1 MTIQDIISSNSDA
14 TSEFKNRI
22 TKKNIEREI
31 SLRIEDFKRAFFGSI
46 ESTAKNISNG
56 YIAMNCKEREEKNTI
71 SDELKSQ
78 LLTSLKEIS
87 YKRLQELDQY
97 IKDVFEIKEQKSSV
111 ETQEATGDSDNG
123 IEASPETSV
132 NTTKD
137 YFNY

>member
-1 MTIQDIISSNSDA
+1 MTIQDIISSNSDT

-31 SLRIEDFKRAFFGSI
+31 SLRIEDFKRSFFGSI
-46 ESTAKNISNG
+46 ENTAKNISNG
-56 YIAMNCKEREEKNTI
+56 YIAMNWKEREEKNTI

-78 LLTSLKEIS
+78 LLASLKEIS

-111 ETQEATGDSDNG
+111 ETQETTGDSDNG
-123 IEASPETSV
+123 EEASPKSSV

>member
-31 SLRIEDFKRAFFGSI
+31 SLRFEDFKRYFFESI
-46 ESTAKNISNG
+46 ERTAKNISNG
-56 YIAMNCKEREEKNTI
+56 SIAMSWREEKDGNTV

-78 LLTSLKEIS
+78 LLVSLKEVS
-87 YKRLQELDQY
+87 YKRLQEFNQY
-97 IKDVFEIKEQKSSV
+97 IKDIFEIKEQKSSV
-111 ETQEATGDSDNG
+111 ETQEAPESSDTV
-123 IEASPETSV
+123 PEVSSSV

>member
-31 SLRIEDFKRAFFGSI
+31 SLRFEDFKRYFFESI
-46 ESTAKNISNG
+46 ERTAKNISNG
-56 YIAMNCKEREEKNTI
+56 SIAMSWREEKDGNTV

-78 LLTSLKEIS
+78 LLVSLKEVS
-87 YKRLQELDQY
+87 YKRLQEFDQY
-97 IKDVFEIKEQKSSV
+97 IKDIFEIKEQKSSV
-111 ETQEATGDSDNG
+111 ETQEAPESSDTV
-123 IEASPETSV
+123 PEVSSSV

>member
-1 MTIQDIISSNSDA
+1 
-14 TSEFKNRI
+14 
-22 TKKNIEREI
+22 
-31 SLRIEDFKRAFFGSI
+31 
-46 ESTAKNISNG
+46 
-56 YIAMNCKEREEKNTI
+56 MNWKEREEKNTI

-78 LLTSLKEIS
+78 LLASLKEIS

-111 ETQEATGDSDNG
+111 ETQETTGDSDNG
-123 IEASPETSV
+123 IETSPEASV

>member
-1 MTIQDIISSNSDA
+1 MTIQDIISSNSDT

-31 SLRIEDFKRAFFGSI
+31 SLRIEDFKRSFFGNI
-46 ESTAKNISNG
+46 ERTAKNISNG
-56 YIAMNCKEREEKNTI
+56 YIAMNWKEREEKNTI

-78 LLTSLKEIS
+78 LLASLKEIS

-123 IEASPETSV
+123 EEASPKSSV

>member
-1 MTIQDIISSNSDA
+1 MTIQDIISSKSDA

-31 SLRIEDFKRAFFGSI
+31 SRKIEYFKSSFFGSI
-46 ESTAKNISNG
+46 ESTAKDISSG
-56 YIAMNCKEREEKNTI
+56 CIAMNWRERGEENTI

-123 IEASPETSV
+123 IETSPEASV

>member
-1 MTIQDIISSNSDA
+1 MTIQDIISSNSDT

-31 SLRIEDFKRAFFGSI
+31 LLRIEDFKRTFFGSI

-56 YIAMNCKEREEKNTI
+56 YIAMNWKEREEKNTI

-78 LLTSLKEIS
+78 LLASLKEIS
-87 YKRLQELDQY
+87 YKRLQEFDQY

-111 ETQEATGDSDNG
+111 ETQETTGDSDNG
-123 IEASPETSV
+123 EEVSPEASV

>member
-1 MTIQDIISSNSDA
+1 M
-14 TSEFKNRI
+14 
-22 TKKNIEREI
+22 
-31 SLRIEDFKRAFFGSI
+31 
-46 ESTAKNISNG
+46 
-56 YIAMNCKEREEKNTI
+56 
-71 SDELKSQ
+71 
-78 LLTSLKEIS
+78 TSLKEIS

-123 IEASPETSV
+123 IETSPEASV

>member
-22 TKKNIEREI
+22 TKKNIEKEI
-31 SLRIEDFKRAFFGSI
+31 SLRIEDFKRSFFGNI
-46 ESTAKNISNG
+46 ENTAKNISNV
-56 YIAMNCKEREEKNTI
+56 YIAMNWKEREEKNTI

-78 LLTSLKEIS
+78 LLASLKEIS
-87 YKRLQELDQY
+87 YKRLQELNQY

-111 ETQEATGDSDNG
+111 ETQETTGDSDNG
-123 IEASPETSV
+123 EESSPKSSV

>member
-1 MTIQDIISSNSDA
+1 MTIQDIIYSNSDT

-31 SLRIEDFKRAFFGSI
+31 SLRIEDFKRSFFGSI
-46 ESTAKNISNG
+46 ENTAKIISNG
-56 YIAMNCKEREEKNTI
+56 YIAMNWKEREEKNTI

-78 LLTSLKEIS
+78 LLASLKEIS
-87 YKRLQELDQY
+87 YKRLQDLDQY

-111 ETQEATGDSDNG
+111 ETQEATGDSDNEE
-123 IEASPETSV
+123 EASPKSSV

>member
-31 SLRIEDFKRAFFGSI
+31 SLRFEDFKRYFFESI
-46 ESTAKNISNG
+46 ERTAKNISNG
-56 YIAMNCKEREEKNTI
+56 SIAISWREEKEGNTI

-78 LLTSLKEIS
+78 LLVSLKEVS
-87 YKRLQELDQY
+87 YKRLQEFDQY
-97 IKDVFEIKEQKSSV
+97 IKDIFEIKEQKSSV
-111 ETQEATGDSDNG
+111 ETPSDPTGDSDNG
-123 IEASPETSV
+123 EEVSPSV

>member
-1 MTIQDIISSNSDA
+1 MTIQDIISSNSDT

-31 SLRIEDFKRAFFGSI
+31 SLRIEDFKRSFFGNI
-46 ESTAKNISNG
+46 ENTAKIISNG
-56 YIAMNCKEREEKNTI
+56 YIAMNWKEREEKNTI

-111 ETQEATGDSDNG
+111 ETQETTGDSDNG
-123 IEASPETSV
+123 EEASQKSSV
-132 NTTKD
+132 NTTND

>member
-31 SLRIEDFKRAFFGSI
+31 SLRMNDFKRYFFESI
-46 ESTAKNISNG
+46 ERTAKNISNG
-56 YIAMNCKEREEKNTI
+56 SIAISWREEEEGNTI

-78 LLTSLKEIS
+78 LLVSLKEVS
-87 YKRLQELDQY
+87 YKRLQEFDQY
-97 IKDVFEIKEQKSSV
+97 IKDIFETKEQKSSV
-111 ETQEATGDSDNG
+111 ETQETTGASENG
-123 IEASPETSV
+123 EEVSPSV

>member
-22 TKKNIEREI
+22 TKKNIERKI
-31 SLRIEDFKRAFFGSI
+31 SLRIEDFKSSFFGNI

-56 YIAMNCKEREEKNTI
+56 YIAMNRKEREEKNTI

-78 LLTSLKEIS
+78 LLASLKEIS

-97 IKDVFEIKEQKSSV
+97 IKDVFDIEEQKSSV
-111 ETQEATGDSDNG
+111 ETKETTGDSDNG
-123 IEASPETSV
+123 EEASPKSSV

>member
-1 MTIQDIISSNSDA
+1 MTIQDIISSNSDT

-22 TKKNIEREI
+22 TKKNIERKI
-31 SLRIEDFKRAFFGSI
+31 SLRIEDFKSSFFGSI
-46 ESTAKNISNG
+46 ERTAKDISNG
-56 YIAMNCKEREEKNTI
+56 YIAMNWKEREEKNTI

-78 LLTSLKEIS
+78 LLAYLKEIS

-97 IKDVFEIKEQKSSV
+97 IKDVFDIEEQKSSV
-111 ETQEATGDSDNG
+111 ETQEATGGSDNG
-123 IEASPETSV
+123 IETSPEASV

>member
-1 MTIQDIISSNSDA
+1 M
-14 TSEFKNRI
+14 
-22 TKKNIEREI
+22 
-31 SLRIEDFKRAFFGSI
+31 
-46 ESTAKNISNG
+46 
-56 YIAMNCKEREEKNTI
+56 
-71 SDELKSQ
+71 
-78 LLTSLKEIS
+78 TSLKEIS

-123 IEASPETSV
+123 IETSPETSV

>member
-1 MTIQDIISSNSDA
+1 MSKYS
-14 TSEFKNRI
+14 
-22 TKKNIEREI
+22 
-31 SLRIEDFKRAFFGSI
+31 
-46 ESTAKNISNG
+46 
-56 YIAMNCKEREEKNTI
+56 TI

-78 LLTSLKEIS
+78 LLASLKEIS

-111 ETQEATGDSDNG
+111 ETQETTGDSDNG
-123 IEASPETSV
+123 EEASPKSSV

>member
-31 SLRIEDFKRAFFGSI
+31 SLRIEDFKRSFFGNI
-46 ESTAKNISNG
+46 ESTVKNISNG
-56 YIAMNCKEREEKNTI
+56 YIAMNWKEREEKNTI

-78 LLTSLKEIS
+78 LLASLKEIS

-111 ETQEATGDSDNG
+111 ETQETTGDSDNG
-123 IEASPETSV
+123 EEASPKSSV

>member
-31 SLRIEDFKRAFFGSI
+31 SLRFEDFKRYFFESI
-46 ESTAKNISNG
+46 ERTAKNISNG
-56 YIAMNCKEREEKNTI
+56 SIAMNWREEREGNTI

-78 LLTSLKEIS
+78 LLVSLKEVS
-87 YKRLQELDQY
+87 YKRLQEFDQY
-97 IKDVFEIKEQKSSV
+97 IKDIFEIKEQKSSV
-111 ETQEATGDSDNG
+111 ETQEAPESSDTV
-123 IEASPETSV
+123 PEVSSSV

>member
-46 ESTAKNISNG
+46 ERTAKNISNG
-56 YIAMNCKEREEKNTI
+56 YIAMNWKEREEKNTI

-78 LLTSLKEIS
+78 LLASLKEIS

-111 ETQEATGDSDNG
+111 ETQKATGDSDNG
-123 IEASPETSV
+123 IETSPEASV

>member
-1 MTIQDIISSNSDA
+1 MTIQDIISSNSDT

-31 SLRIEDFKRAFFGSI
+31 SLRIEDFKRSFFGNI
-46 ESTAKNISNG
+46 ESTVKNISNG
-56 YIAMNCKEREEKNTI
+56 YIAMNWKEREEKNTI

-78 LLTSLKEIS
+78 LLASLKEIS

-111 ETQEATGDSDNG
+111 ETQETTGDSDNG
-123 IEASPETSV
+123 EEASPKSSV

>member
-31 SLRIEDFKRAFFGSI
+31 SLRFEDFKRYFFESI
-46 ESTAKNISNG
+46 ERTAKNISNG
-56 YIAMNCKEREEKNTI
+56 SIATNWREEREGNTI

-78 LLTSLKEIS
+78 LLVSLKEVS
-87 YKRLQELDQY
+87 YKRLQEFDQY
-97 IKDVFEIKEQKSSV
+97 IKDIFEIKEQKSSV
-111 ETQEATGDSDNG
+111 ETQEAPESSDTV
-123 IEASPETSV
+123 PEVSSSV

>member
-1 MTIQDIISSNSDA
+1 MTIQDIISSNSDT

-31 SLRIEDFKRAFFGSI
+31 SLRIEDFKRTFFGNI

-56 YIAMNCKEREEKNTI
+56 YIAINWKEREEKNTI

-78 LLTSLKEIS
+78 LLASLKEIS
-87 YKRLQELDQY
+87 YKRLQEFDQY

-111 ETQEATGDSDNG
+111 ETQETTGDSDNG
-123 IEASPETSV
+123 EEVSPEASV